1 MIQRPPLTMTSWMI
15 AMGGVLML
23 CLPGL
28 YTLKRFTI
36 GMDVQEIRCLPE
48 DSRFYLIDHWAL
60 EPHRGDRIAFRT
72 DERMMPFFNEKT
84 VMVKVIVGVPGD
96 QIALVDD
103 ELRVND
109 IAVTK
114 AIPQDIKGPMR
125 QGAWLKPKDLHP
137 GEWVVIGSHPLSF
150 DSRYWGIVD
159 QAHLIGTAYAFP
171 F

>member
-1 MIQRPPLTMTSWMI
+1 MTQKPPLTMTSWMI
-15 AMGGVLML
+15 AMGAVLIL
-23 CLPGL
+23 CVPGL

-36 GMDVQEIRCLPE
+36 GIDVQEIRCLPT

-60 EPHRGDRIAFRT
+60 EPHRGDRIAFRA
-72 DERMMPFFNEKT
+72 DERMMPFFNERT
-84 VMVKVIVGVPGD
+84 VMVKAIAGVPGD

-114 AIPQDIKGPMR
+114 ELPLEHMGLHQ
-125 QGAWLKPKDLHP
+125 QGAWLKSKDLQP

-150 DSRYWGIVD
+150 DSRYWGLVD